1 MLRKDQELTKGKKRT
16 DKTDQLED
24 ATLGNFR
31 HFQSNGQKNEP
42 RTTRVKKKKKLLCH
56 ISTH

>member
-16 DKTDQLED
+16 DKTDQPED

-42 RTTRVKKKKKLLCH
+42 RTTRVKKKK
-56 ISTH
+56 S